1 MLPNSNVKLLAM
13 SYYGQASNAII
24 IIIIIE

>member
-1 MLPNSNVKLLAM
+1 MLCNSNAKLLAM
-13 SYYGQASNAII
+13 SYYGQASNTII